1 MSLGSAYEE
10 EAITALAITAATPR
24 GAPPAKFSA
33 WRTLTGVVRG
43 PVEAVAQGLATTAEA
58 IGGFGQVLGAYPE
71 AVGYSPTGQARQQ
84 ADAARQKLLREGVDL
99 NNDVGDSLREA
110 GRSYRPD
117 PVTSHTAEQLVY
129 SFSRGATKVVGGAV
143 LAGPIGVAGAGLE
156 EGMSAA
162 DDLRAQGVGF
172 GARSAAGAVQGA
184 GLALAALPAAGQTA
198 AATAGLFAVGG
209 PGGFIAQQA
218 ATRQILE
225 NAGYDQIAAQYDPF
239 DPVGLTVST
248 LLPAGFA
255 AYGMRQ
261 AKLQRAV
268 QTATLPEPVAP
279 VVEASAPIPS
289 RETPIAAAA
298 RAYPTEVVD
307 AARVALLV
315 ERRAAANPGAPDN
328 LRAMDLHEAA
338 MARAEDQLAA
348 GIRVDVADI
357 APPPMVGAVRALD
370 TQISV
375 LEVQRAELLPAAGNL
390 AGRGEIA
397 AVRREMALLEQNRP
411 ATDDASIKALAK
423 DLKSSQRISYKA
435 ALSEARRMTDE
446 AALEFDA
453 KLSNLSAA
461 IERNAEAQRAT
472 QEIAKLDGQ
481 IEDLKAQRAEA
492 APFAAFRSAI
502 ADAAVTAI
510 RDLQTRTDAPTTPQ
524 AANPEGPTP
533 PRGAGAGDAAPSAA
547 DAGRPAA
554 NLQAAGLTP
563 AEGATIVAD
572 ALRPVAPSVVD
583 QIDSLLG
590 RRATADAASADSTMA
605 RRVEMAQQQFPALEV
620 MVDGMD
626 KPMPLAEFMAAAKAD
641 ADDLQADAP
650 LMQIAAECALLNR
663 PG

>member
-129 SFSRGATKVVGGAV
+129 SFSREATKVVGGAV

-239 DPVGLTVST
+239 DPVGLTVAT

-255 AYGMRQ
+255 AYGLRQ
-261 AKLQRAV
+261 ARLQRAV
-268 QTATLPEPVAP
+268 QSLPDLPPRAEAAPPGAEPP
-279 VVEASAPIPS
+279 ASIPS
-289 RETPIAAAA
+289 QPTAAAEA
-298 RAYPTEVVD
+298 VRAYPTEAVD
-307 AARVALLV
+307 AARVALLA

-328 LRAMDLHEAA
+328 LRAMTLHEAA
-338 MARAEDQLAA
+338 ITRAEEQLAA
-348 GIRVDVADI
+348 GLRVDVADL
-357 APPPMVGAVRALD
+357 APPPLVGVARELDRQIAAL
-370 TQISV
+370 
-375 LEVQRAELLPAAGNL
+375 EAQRADPLPAAANL

-397 AVRREMALLEQNRP
+397 AARRDLALLEQNRP
-411 ATDDASIKALAK
+411 ATDDASVKALAK
-423 DLKSSQRISYKA
+423 EIQTSQRISYKA
-435 ALSEARRMTDE
+435 ALSQAKRVTDE
-446 AALEFDA
+446 AVLEFDA
-453 KLSNLSAA
+453 KFNSLTAA
-461 IERNAEAQRAT
+461 IERNAEAQRVT
-472 QEIAKLDGQ
+472 QEIAKLDRQ
-481 IEDLKAQRAEA
+481 IEGLKDQRAES
-492 APFAAFRSAI
+492 APFSAFRSAI
-502 ADAAVTAI
+502 AEAAAI
-510 RDLQTRTDAPTTPQ
+510 AARDLQARTDAPTTAQ
-524 AANPEGPTP
+524 AANPEGTATT
-533 PRGAGAGDAAPSAA
+533 RSTGARDAAAGAA
-547 DAGRPAA
+547 DTGRPAA
-554 NLQAAGLTP
+554 DLQAAGVAQNL
-563 AEGATIVAD
+563 ATVAD
-572 ALRPVAPSVVD
+572 AMRPVLPQVSD
-583 QIDSLLG
+583 QIDALLN
-590 RRATADAASADSTMA
+590 RAQQPDANLVAD
-605 RRVEMAQQQFPALEV
+605 RVTLAQQQFPDLQV

-626 KPMPLAEFMAAAKAD
+626 RPMPVAEFLAAAKAE
-641 ADDLQADAP
+641 ADDLAADGP
-650 LMQIAAECALLNR
+650 LMQVAAECALLN
-663 PG
+663 GA